1 MITSRCI
8 GGCSASRPCWFKR
21 QTRYQDTHSNT
32 SCDYTFHSSM
42 SKYTYADDTVFPMT
56 HYLRGRIGMPLSL
69 WVSVQFQIGPRS
81 VRQINVYADYV
92 L

>member
-1 MITSRCI
+1 
-8 GGCSASRPCWFKR
+8 
-21 QTRYQDTHSNT
+21 
-32 SCDYTFHSSM
+32 M